1 MSLDDEKTRLRA
13 LARRRRAA
21 ANQAAGPGA
30 GQALRDNFVAAMAA
44 MGIPAGGQV
53 AAGYLPIKGEMDARV
68 LLSHL
73 HGEGFVCALPVVG
86 APGAALVFRRWVPGA
101 PLEKGR
107 FGTRYP
113 EPTEPELRPDVVL
126 APLLAYDDRGY
137 RLGWGGG
144 HYART
149 IEELRGNGPL
159 VAVGV
164 AYAAQQVDAVPH
176 SRRDQRLDWV
186 VTEDGAV
193 RVG

>member
-30 GQALRDNFVAAMAA
+30 GEALRDNFVDAMAA
-44 MGIPAGGQV
+44 MGIPAGGPV
-53 AAGYLPIKGEMDARV
+53 AAGYVPIKGEMDV
-68 LLSHL
+68 GILLSHL

-86 APGAALVFRRWVPGA
+86 APGATLEFRRWVPGA
-101 PLEKGR
+101 PLEKGK
-107 FGTRYP
+107 FGTRHP
-113 EPTEPELRPDVVL
+113 APTEPGLRPDMVL
-126 APLLAYDDRGY
+126 APLLAFDARGY

-144 HYART
+144 YYDRT
-149 IEELRGNGPL
+149 IEALRDNGPL
-159 VAVGV
+159 VVVGV
-164 AYAAQQVDAVPH
+164 AYAAQQVDTVPH
-176 SRRDQRLDWV
+176 SGRDQRLDWV

>member
-1 MSLDDEKTRLRA
+1 
-13 LARRRRAA
+13 
-21 ANQAAGPGA
+21 
-30 GQALRDNFVAAMAA
+30 MAA

-53 AAGYLPIKGEMDARV
+53 AAGYLPIKGEMDACV

-107 FGTRYP
+107 FGTRHP

-126 APLLAYDDRGY
+126 APLLAFDARGY

-144 HYART
+144 YYDRT
-149 IEELRGNGPL
+149 IEGLRGNGPL

-164 AYAAQQVDAVPH
+164 AYAAQQVDTVPH
-176 SRRDQRLDWV
+176 SGRDQRLDWV

>member
-13 LARRRRAA
+13 LARRRRSA

-107 FGTRYP
+107 FGTRHP
-113 EPTEPELRPDVVL
+113 EPAEPELRPDVVL
-126 APLLAYDDRGY
+126 APLLAFDARGY

-144 HYART
+144 YYDRT
-149 IEELRGNGPL
+149 IEGLRGNGPL

-164 AYAAQQVDAVPH
+164 AYAAQQADSVPH
-176 SRRDQRLDWV
+176 SGRDQRLDWV
-186 VTEDGAV
+186 VTEDRAV